1 MAVGGGHSH
10 LVTKRM
16 CLQLP
21 RHVRRNCI
29 CAAGELVVDINI
41 IHVYE
46 EQEVVENVDEEIVD
60 NGHGR

>member
-1 MAVGGGHSH
+1 M
-10 LVTKRM
+10 
-16 CLQLP
+16 
-21 RHVRRNCI
+21 
-29 CAAGELVVDINI
+29 VDINI